1 MDQSGDPRGRPLT
14 FLEPKGDNIYLY
26 MDLREQKSSIIVTP
40 EVSQQISETGVII
53 AMGPKIGYKKMGWI
67 QRLWRRLWHLPLNQ
81 SEWQIGDRVMIHY
94 YTGTHIQLKEVY
106 STSRYH
112 RIIREH
118 EILTK
123 INQEERDKF
132 NKE

>member
-40 EVSQQISETGVII
+40 EATQQISETGVI
-53 AMGPKIGYKKMGWI
+53 MKKGPKV
-67 QRLWRRLWHLPLNQ
+67 
-81 SEWQIGDRVMIHY
+81 SDEWSIGDRVMIHY